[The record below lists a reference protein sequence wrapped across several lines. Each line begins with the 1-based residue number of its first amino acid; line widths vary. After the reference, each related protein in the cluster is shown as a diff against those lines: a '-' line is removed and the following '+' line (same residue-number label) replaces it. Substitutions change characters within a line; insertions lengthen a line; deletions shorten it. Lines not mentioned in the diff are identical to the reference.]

1 MKAEALRLRVIKI
14 GKVAYDEI
22 RDLAAMYEE
31 RLSPFAKVENVEL
44 KDEAQLD
51 RLLLLPK
58 SDHPVVL
65 MDERGKVRT
74 SVEFAQQIQRWT
86 DDPQVKTLTFV
97 IAGPM
102 GPSPELRA
110 RASATFSLS
119 PATFTSDLAWLLLWE
134 QIYRGYNIL
143 RGTGYHHD

>member
-1 MKAEALRLRVIKI
+1 LRLRVIKI

-22 RDLAAMYEE
+22 RSLASMYEE
-31 RLSPFAKVENVEL
+31 RMAPFARIESIEI
-44 KDEAQLD
+44 KDEDQLT
-51 RLLLLPK
+51 RLLLAPA
-58 SDHPVVL
+58 SDHPL
-65 MDERGKVRT
+65 ILLDERGKVRT
-74 SVEFAQQIQRWT
+74 SREFAQSLQKWT

-97 IAGPM
+97 IGGPM
-102 GPSPELRA
+102 GASPELKA
-110 RASATFSLS
+110 RAAQTFSLS

>member
-1 MKAEALRLRVIKI
+1 MRLRVIKI
-14 GKVAYDEI
+14 GKVAFEEI
-22 RDLAAMYEE
+22 RNLATMYEQ
-31 RLSPFAKVENVEL
+31 RLAPFAKVENVEI
-44 KDEAQLD
+44 KEEDQLE
-51 RLLLLPK
+51 RLLLSPK

-65 MDERGKVRT
+65 LDERGKVRT
-74 SVEFAQQIQRWT
+74 SVEFAQNLQKWT

-97 IAGPM
+97 IGGPM
-102 GPSPELRA
+102 GASTSLRGK
-110 RASATFSLS
+110 ATTIFSLS

>member
-1 MKAEALRLRVIKI
+1 MRLRVIKI
-14 GKVAYDEI
+14 GKVAKGEL
-22 RDLAAMYEE
+22 RTLQGMYEQ
-31 RLSPFAKVENVEL
+31 RMAPFAKIENIEI
-44 KDEAQLD
+44 KEEDQLE
-51 RLLLLPK
+51 RLLLTPK

-65 MDERGKVRT
+65 LDERGKVRT
-74 SVEFAQQIQRWT
+74 SQEFAQNLQKWA

-97 IAGPM
+97 IGGPM
-102 GPSPELRA
+102 GASAGLRA
-110 RASATFSLS
+110 KASSTFSLS

>member
-1 MKAEALRLRVIKI
+1 LRLRVIKI

-22 RDLAAMYEE
+22 RGLAAMYEE
-31 RLSPFAKVENVEL
+31 RMAPFARVENIEI
-44 KDEAQLD
+44 KDEEQLS
-51 RLLLLPK
+51 RLLLSPK
-58 SDHPVVL
+58 SDHPLVL
-65 MDERGKVRT
+65 LDERGKART
-74 SVEFAQQIQRWT
+74 SREFAQALQKWT

-97 IAGPM
+97 IGGPM
-102 GPSPELRA
+102 GASAELRA
-110 RASATFSLS
+110 QASATFSLS